1 MSASSVP
8 PAAPTAA
15 LRPRLWADLAELTKA
30 RLNALVVVTAAFGF
44 LLGSGF
50 PPPGWLLFHTLFG
63 CALCALA
70 SGALNQLLESQLD
83 ARMERTAARP
93 IPGGRMSPPAALAV
107 GFLLGSW
114 GIVHLAT
121 QVRPER
127 PDAAWLGAATIAIYL
142 FLYTPMKRTTPLNTL
157 VGAVAGALPP
167 VLGWVG
173 AGQGYGHGAW
183 FLFALQF
190 AWQMPHFMA
199 INWICRED
207 YERAGFAMWA
217 HGDTSGRRSAWISLA
232 FAVLLLPICLW
243 PALAGLCAWWAAAV
257 AVALSAALTWLC
269 IAWLRQPGRAAARR
283 AFLAS
288 LLYLPLIYAVFLGG
302 WGNS

>member
-1 MSASSVP
+1 MTAVPSPSPAESA
-8 PAAPTAA
+8 PA
-15 LRPRLWADLAELTKA
+15 PRRGLWADLAELTKA

-70 SGALNQLLESQLD
+70 SGALNQLLEAHLD
-83 ARMERTAARP
+83 ARMERTARRP
-93 IPGGRMSPPAALAV
+93 LPDGRLPPPAALAV
-107 GFLLGSW
+107 GFLLGGW

-121 QVRPER
+121 QVHPENPR
-127 PDAAWLGAATIAIYL
+127 AAWIGAATIAIYL
-142 FLYTPMKRTTPLNTL
+142 FVYTPMKRTTPLNTL

-173 AGQGYGHGAW
+173 AGQGYGQGAG

-199 INWICRED
+199 INWICRND

-217 HGDTSGRRSAWISLA
+217 HGDESGRRSAWISTA
-232 FAVLLLPICLW
+232 FALLLLPICLW
-243 PALAGLCAWWAAAV
+243 PALAGFCAWWAAIAGLL
-257 AVALSAALTWLC
+257 LSAAWGGLC
-269 IAWLRQPGRAAARR
+269 VRWLRSPGRPHARR

-288 LLYLPLIYAVFLGG
+288 LAYLPLIYALFLGG
-302 WGNS
+302 WRS